1 MQEPLFVTPR
11 IEGVSRVV
19 NYIGKL
25 LRQNKTLQMLAVRGE
40 VSNLRKFDTGRLYF
54 DLKEGR
60 DILACVAWES
70 RATAMPVFKN
80 GDEIVASG
88 DFGIYGDQSKYQLVV
103 NSVQLSGV
111 GNLHAQIEALK
122 ERFRLEG
129 LFETARKRPMPA
141 FPLHVALLSARG
153 KGAED
158 FFETASRRAPQ
169 LRITFV
175 ETRVQGFGAEIE
187 IAEAID
193 RASQL
198 DVDAIV
204 LARGGG
210 SFEDRFPFNL
220 EPVVRAIV
228 RSRHPVLTAI
238 GHTGDH
244 HLADEV
250 ADVYAETPSNA
261 AQYFGA
267 IRDRYVTL
275 LQRLQQALSHNA
287 RSVQIK
293 KYQHADV
300 AREALQRAAHTFT
313 NKRRQTLMLLER
325 RLDAQTP
332 VMRIAERSKRLERA
346 MARLGAAGDP
356 LVGRR
361 RDALGSLVKR
371 LENSR
376 TRALMPARNR
386 FQLVQGRL
394 AARDPQADLR
404 KGYAILT
411 NADGKLVR
419 SASEIA
425 VGESIHAQLEH
436 GTLSARVERT
446 NPHGG

>member
-19 NYIGKL
+19 NYIGRL
-25 LRQNKTLQMLAVRGE
+25 LKQNKTLHSLAVRGE
-40 VSNLRKFDTGRLYF
+40 VSNFRVLGTGRMYF

-60 DILACVAWES
+60 DLLACVAWES
-70 RATAMPVFKN
+70 RATALPPFKN

-88 DFGIYGDQSKYQLVV
+88 DFGIYSDQSKYQLVV

-122 ERFRLEG
+122 EKFRKEG
-129 LFETARKRPMPA
+129 LFDTARKRPMPA
-141 FPLHVALLSARG
+141 FPMRVALLSAAG

-158 FFETASRRAPQ
+158 FFETAGRRAPH
-169 LRITFV
+169 LRTTFV

-193 RASQL
+193 RASAL
-198 DVDAIV
+198 DVDVIV

-250 ADVYAETPSNA
+250 ADYYAETPSNA

-267 IRDRYVTL
+267 IRDTALTRL
-275 LQRLQQALSHNA
+275 AHLQQALSQNV
-287 RSVQIK
+287 RSIQIQK
-293 KYQHADV
+293 GQRRDI
-300 AREALQRAAHTFT
+300 AREALERCAVTYTA
-313 NKRRQTLMLLER
+313 RRQQLVLLLER
-325 RLDAQTP
+325 RLDAKRP
-332 VMRIAERSKRLERA
+332 VAQIALRSQRWERA
-346 MARLGAAGDP
+346 TARLHAAAAPFIERRGARVSA
-356 LVGRR
+356 LVE
-361 RDALGSLVKR
+361 R
-371 LENSR
+371 LSGVR
-376 TRALMPARNR
+376 TRALTPAANR
-386 FQLVQGRL
+386 LEKWQGRL
-394 AARDPQADLR
+394 LACDPEAALKP
-404 KGYAILT
+404 GYAILT
-411 NADGKLVR
+411 HDGRLVR
-419 SASEIA
+419 SVSDVN
-425 VGESIHAQLEH
+425 VGAKIQARLKH
-436 GTLSARVERT
+436 GTLEATVERIA
-446 NPHGG
+446 PDGG